1 MRSQEIIIA
10 TPNKSKRTF
19 TLRKTIFGRVI
30 AKYRTTKMS
39 KDEFNDCE
47 MNTSN
52 DWSDFLRNEE
62 VTILF

>member
-1 MRSQEIIIA
+1 MRTQEIIIA
-10 TPNKSKRTF
+10 TPDKSKRTF
-19 TLRKTIFGRVI
+19 TLRVTILGILV

-39 KDEFNDCE
+39 KDEFNDCD